1 MHSPQEKKLKIYL
14 KSSMIIPK
22 IKRKKE
28 DKTQNQFVRMI
39 GNKKLVDLKDPQQYI
54 FNRCYSPMWELVRI
68 CLWYVKILDV
78 CLHRIWYYIRQ
89 NSRKKMKNFDI
100 HTKGKIVK

>member
-1 MHSPQEKKLKIYL
+1 
-14 KSSMIIPK
+14 MIIPK

-54 FNRCYSPMWELVRI
+54 FNRCYSPM
-68 CLWYVKILDV
+68 
-78 CLHRIWYYIRQ
+78 
-89 NSRKKMKNFDI
+89 
-100 HTKGKIVK
+100 